1 MELESGMV
9 KQTGR
14 KGERKRGRKG
24 REGNILINVCLLK
37 DSEMTNRFTLNTH

>member
-9 KQTGR
+9 KQTGKR
-14 KGERKRGRKG
+14 KEEEKERRK
-24 REGNILINVCLLK
+24 EAYFDKCLSSK